1 MGYWIGL
8 STPDASL
15 GLGLPS
21 SDLMVFEILN
31 LAAALYL
38 HENSATPEK
47 LAFNRSTKYNSTK
60 YNSELAYT
68 SAVAI
73 LDEIQT
79 VGRKVLKMSGTR
91 SSSNLVRYLVLPV
104 STFTFTQNLQAVTTL
119 ALSVLDCG
127 LHLKKAIC
135 SASFDF
141 STVKAVSQWLVEA
154 LENCPSLF
162 IELHDRATLLRNL
175 VSPSTGL
182 GLSDVWSA
190 LYIEKLSENAHE
202 SVKRTESLSRSLK
215 TSPTS
220 SSTSFYFELI
230 KSLTVHRSSLSS
242 I

>member
-1 MGYWIGL
+1 MDFYWIDL
-8 STPDASL
+8 STTDASL
-15 GLGLPS
+15 ALEYPN

-31 LAAALYL
+31 LTAALYL
-38 HENSATPEK
+38 LENSATPEK
-47 LAFNRSTKYNSTK
+47 LAVNRTTK

-73 LDEIQT
+73 LDEMQT
-79 VGRKVLKMSGTR
+79 VGRSILKMSGTR
-91 SSSNLVRYLVLPV
+91 SLSNLVRYLVLSG
-104 STFTFTQNLQAVTTL
+104 STFIYAEIQTLTTL

-127 LHLKKAIC
+127 LHLKRAIC
-135 SASFDF
+135 SVSFDF

-162 IELHDRATLLRNL
+162 IGLHDRANLLRDL

-182 GLSDVWSA
+182 GLSDIWST
-190 LYIEKLSENAHE
+190 LYIEKLSENTHE

-220 SSTSFYFELI
+220 SSTSFYFELFE
-230 KSLTVHRSSLSS
+230 SLTVSRSSPTS

>member
-1 MGYWIGL
+1 MFP
-8 STPDASL
+8 TPDASL
-15 GLGLPS
+15 GLELPS

-31 LAAALYL
+31 LAGTLYL
-38 HENSATPEK
+38 LENSASPEK
-47 LAFNRSTKYNSTK
+47 TAANRSTK

-79 VGRKVLKMSGTR
+79 VGRKILKMSGTG
-91 SSSNLVRYLVLPV
+91 SSSDLVSYLVLPG
-104 STFTFTQNLQAVTTL
+104 STYKFTWNFQAVMTL

-127 LHLKKAIC
+127 LHLQKAIC

-141 STVKAVSQWLVEA
+141 STVTAVSQWLAEA

-162 IELHDRATLLRNL
+162 MGLHDRAKLLRNL

-182 GLSDVWSA
+182 GLSDIWST
-190 LYIEKLSENAHE
+190 LYIEKVSEKVHE
-202 SVKRTESLSRSLK
+202 SVNRTERLSRSLK

-220 SSTSFYFELI
+220 SSISFYSEFI
-230 KSLTVHRSSLSS
+230 
-242 I
+242 

>member
-1 MGYWIGL
+1 
-8 STPDASL
+8 
-15 GLGLPS
+15 
-21 SDLMVFEILN
+21 MVFEILN

-38 HENSATPEK
+38 LENSATPEK
-47 LAFNRSTKYNSTK
+47 LAVNRSTK

-68 SAVAI
+68 SAVTI

-91 SSSNLVRYLVLPV
+91 SSSDLVRYLVLPGLP
-104 STFTFTQNLQAVTTL
+104 SYLRGNFQTVTTL
-119 ALSVLDCG
+119 ALSVLDFG

-141 STVKAVSQWLVEA
+141 STVTAVSQWLVEA

-162 IELHDRATLLRNL
+162 MGLRDRANLLRNL

-182 GLSDVWSA
+182 GLSDIWST

-202 SVKRTESLSRSLK
+202 SVKRTESLSRSLE

-220 SSTSFYFELI
+220 SSTSFYFE
-230 KSLTVHRSSLSS
+230 
-242 I
+242 

>member
-1 MGYWIGL
+1 
-8 STPDASL
+8 
-15 GLGLPS
+15 
-21 SDLMVFEILN
+21 MVFEILN
-31 LAAALYL
+31 LAAALHL
-38 HENSATPEK
+38 LENSATPEK
-47 LAFNRSTKYNSTK
+47 LAVNRSAK

-79 VGRKVLKMSGTR
+79 VGRKILKVSGTR
-91 SSSNLVRYLVLPV
+91 SSSNLVRYLCFQILP
-104 STFTFTQNLQAVTTL
+104 SYLRGRFQTVTTL

-141 STVKAVSQWLVEA
+141 STVTAVSQWLIEA

-162 IELHDRATLLRNL
+162 MGLHDRANLLRNL

-182 GLSDVWSA
+182 GLSDVWST
-190 LYIEKLSENAHE
+190 LYIEKLSENVHE
-202 SVKRTESLSRSLK
+202 NVKRTENLSRSLK

-220 SSTSFYFELI
+220 SSTSIYSEFI
-230 KSLTVHRSSLSS
+230 KSLTVYKVFAFKHLM
-242 I
+242 